1 MKYRPR
7 PGIVRT
13 AICGRTVLIPTR
25 AAFDDCKTVQIL
37 PPIWAGT
44 WGAICAGFTRE
55 QIVKELSKRSKTKT
69 EAECA
74 ERLDQFCRMM
84 CEKGFLIPVPE
95 ETDG

>member
-37 PPIWAGT
+37 PSIWAGT

-55 QIVKELSKRSKTKT
+55 QIVMELSKRTKTKT

-74 ERLDQFCRMM
+74 DRLDQFCRMM

>member
-7 PGIVRT
+7 PGVVRT

-37 PPIWAGT
+37 PPIWAAS
-44 WGAICAGFTRE
+44 WDAICIGFSRE
-55 QIVKELSKRSKTKT
+55 RIVQELAKRSRTKT

-74 ERLDQFCRMM
+74 ERLDEFCRMM